1 MVLLGS
7 DGVVVMLTGP
17 NADRVFG
24 FSFFVVFEA
33 VACTGVLASCDGPKG
48 AVAAGSRLSL
58 GMTGFVDVV
67 VELAFALRAIL

>member
-1 MVLLGS
+1 VAS
-7 DGVVVMLTGP
+7 GP
-17 NADRVFG
+17 AVDRAFE
-24 FSFFVVFEA
+24 FNFFVVFEA
-33 VACTGVLASCDGPKG
+33 VACTGVLASCDDAKG